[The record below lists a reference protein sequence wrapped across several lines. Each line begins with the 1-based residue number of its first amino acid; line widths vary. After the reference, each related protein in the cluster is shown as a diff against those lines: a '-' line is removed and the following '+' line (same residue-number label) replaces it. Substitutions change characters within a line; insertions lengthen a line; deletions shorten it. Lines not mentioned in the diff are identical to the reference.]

1 MEESHVFITRAFHY
15 QTALNR
21 HILCLSTPAEIEGD
35 FSHLL
40 IKFHYIVITLHFFPI
55 MPKFFGCYKQSLQ
68 PLEDYPINL
77 N

>member
-40 IKFHYIVITLHFFPI
+40 IKFHAICKSISYCFFYEMCLWI
-55 MPKFFGCYKQSLQ
+55 SLIR
-68 PLEDYPINL
+68 LF
-77 N
+77 